1 MSQPPSS
8 SSPTSVGSLLASL
21 LKPQPSPADAQASTV
36 RTPAAAGAAA
46 QANVAAAPDG
56 TGSAASVTASDAL
69 PPSSA
74 PAIGT
79 PPKLATNMGPL
90 RVVRRECA
98 NDCADVFTNDMHP
111 VLQRIY
117 AARGIRSASDLNVSL
132 DKLHPVGTLEGIPA
146 AVDLLLEHREKGKIL
161 VVGDFDADGA
171 TSTVLMV
178 RALSAWGFASV
189 DFLVPNRF
197 EFGYGLTPEI
207 VTLAATREPTL
218 IVTVDNG
225 ISSLA
230 GVDEARARGIAV
242 LITDHHLPGTAT
254 PAANVIVN
262 PNLPGSQF
270 ASRALAGVGVAFYV
284 MAAVKRRLDELKLTP
299 AQAPSVSQFLDLVA
313 LGTVADLVP
322 LDGNN
327 RVLVSQG
334 LKRIRASRC
343 VPGISALLAIASRA
357 IEDITATDLGFAVG
371 PRLNAAGRID
381 DMSIGIQCLLA
392 DDPAVARTLAERLNE
407 LNVERR
413 TIEARMQTEALSA
426 VRQLRYPGPHAL
438 QRSGV
443 CLFDESWHQGVV
455 GLVASRVKDRIR
467 RPVIAFALAGEDQLR
482 GSARSVAGIHIRDVL
497 DAIAARQPDL
507 ISKFG
512 GHAMAAGLTVHRQLL
527 DAFAKAFD
535 EEVQRWAA
543 GSAGADAV
551 ETDGEL
557 TVQEIALETAR
568 AIKAGGP
575 WGQAFPEPCF
585 DGVFTIRNTRVVG
598 ERHLKMWVEV
608 PKTGRS
614 FDAIAFNF
622 IEEPESFTPP
632 EGAVQLVYR
641 LDVNEY
647 QGERRLQLLV
657 DHVLPGTGTAMS

>member
-1 MSQPPSS
+1 MSRV
-8 SSPTSVGSLLASL
+8 PTSTTTSVSALLASL
-21 LKPQPSPADAQASTV
+21 VKPA
-36 RTPAAAGAAA
+36 TPAANTGA
-46 QANVAAAPDG
+46 
-56 TGSAASVTASDAL
+56 
-69 PPSSA
+69 
-74 PAIGT
+74 
-79 PPKLATNMGPL
+79 L
-90 RVVRRECA
+90 RVVRREPPK
-98 NDCADVFTNDMHP
+98 DCAGFANDMHP

-117 AARGIRSASDLNVSL
+117 AARGIRSASDLDVSL
-132 DKLHPVGTLEGIPA
+132 DKLHPVGTLEGIAP
-146 AVDLLLEHREKGKIL
+146 AVDLLLEHRVTGKVL

-171 TSTVLMV
+171 TSTALMI

-207 VTLAATREPTL
+207 VALAATRSPTL

-225 ISSLA
+225 ISSIA
-230 GVDEARARGIAV
+230 GVAEARSRGMAV
-242 LITDHHLPGTAT
+242 LITDHHLPGEVT

-299 AQAPSVSQFLDLVA
+299 AGAPGVSQFLDLVA

-322 LDGNN
+322 LDANN

-334 LKRIRASRC
+334 LRRIRAGRC
-343 VPGISALLAIASRA
+343 VPGISSLLAIASR
-357 IEDITATDLGFAVG
+357 DSTDLTAADLGFAVA

-381 DMSIGIQCLLA
+381 DMSIGIRCLLA

-407 LNVERR
+407 FNLERR
-413 TIEARMQTEALSA
+413 AIEARMQTDALNA
-426 VRQLRYPGPHAL
+426 VRQLRDPGPHAL
-438 QRSGV
+438 HRSGV
-443 CLFDESWHQGVV
+443 CLFDETWHQGVV

-467 RPVIAFALAGEDQLR
+467 RPVIAFALAGDEQLR
-482 GSARSVAGIHIRDVL
+482 GSARSVSGIHIRDVL
-497 DAIAARQPDL
+497 DAIAARRPEL

-512 GHAMAAGLTVHRQLL
+512 GHAMAAGLTVQRDLL

-535 EEVQRWAA
+535 EEVARWAA
-543 GSAGADAV
+543 RSAGADVV

-557 TVQEIALETAR
+557 SVQEIALETAR
-568 AIKAGGP
+568 ALRAGGP

-614 FDAIAFNF
+614 FDAIAFNY
-622 IEEPESFTPP
+622 IEELSHFTPP

-657 DHVLPGTGTAMS
+657 DHVLPARATPLGFSPELAIASPDV